1 MTGSYVFYLVLNAV
15 LSDERIDSTLRKN
28 SDFINTVLSNYGS
41 QCEFVNESYSAQ
53 NALEDAIQISLK
65 SWS

>member
-1 MTGSYVFYLVLNAV
+1 MIGSYVFYLVLNAV

-28 SDFINTVLSNYGS
+28 SDFINTVLSNYGL
-41 QCEFVNESYSAQ
+41 QCDFVNESYSAQ

>member
-15 LSDERIDSTLRKN
+15 LSDERIDTTLRKN

-41 QCEFVNESYSAQ
+41 QCEFVNESYSTQ